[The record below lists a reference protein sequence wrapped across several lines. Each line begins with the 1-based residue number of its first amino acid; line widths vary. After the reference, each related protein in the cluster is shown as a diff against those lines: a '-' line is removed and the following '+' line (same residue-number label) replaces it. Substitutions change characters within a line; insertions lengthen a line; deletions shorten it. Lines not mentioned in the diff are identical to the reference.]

1 MELTREAG
9 SGTESVHVPVV
20 NSTLSAL
27 PPEAQLLFRLI
38 SAPAG
43 DPAVCA
49 LLRGP
54 VDWERLALLA
64 HREQAYTILWERL
77 RPYEGLLPAEQRAT
91 FARLAMVATFHLS
104 HLQARLVASVE
115 ALVAA
120 KIEVLLL
127 KGAGLLYT
135 AYPSIAERPMS
146 DVDLLVRPEQAV
158 AAQAVLGGLGW
169 TWDEGD
175 AAAAFYAHHHHLPP
189 MYDPRGGG
197 ANLELHTELFIAG
210 HPLRLA
216 TGGVWDA
223 ARVVRVGGA
232 RALVPNEQH
241 QLLHACLH
249 FAWSHMMHSAAWR
262 TSRDVAAL
270 VATGRIDWDAFVALA
285 RASRGESCC
294 YWTFSLAKA
303 LGGVSAVPEGVLA
316 ALAPPIPRLMR
327 ERIRRHLGL
336 AAVGAPTKSP
346 SVWLDRFIWEAAIM
360 PEHHGHGGARPW
372 AQEDRMAEAA
382 GAGPRPGR
390 LVERLHKVGA
400 YGRYLRTMLTR

>member
-1 MELTREAG
+1 MELSQAAG
-9 SGTESVHVPVV
+9 TGPPFPTVTV

-27 PPEAQLLFRLI
+27 PAEAQLLFRLI

-43 DPAVCA
+43 DPGVRA

-54 VDWERLALLA
+54 LDWERLALLA
-64 HREQAYTILWERL
+64 HREQAYTVLWERL
-77 RPYEGLLPAEQRAT
+77 RPYQELLPAEQRAT
-91 FARLAMVATFHLS
+91 FARLAMVATFHLA
-104 HLQARLVASVE
+104 HLQARLEASVE

-120 KIEVLLL
+120 GIDVLLL
-127 KGAGLLYT
+127 KGAGLVYT
-135 AYPSIAERPMS
+135 AYPSITERPMS

-169 TWDEGD
+169 TWDAGD
-175 AAAAFYAHHHHLPP
+175 VAAAFYAHHHHLPP

-197 ANLELHTELFIAG
+197 ANLELHTGLFIAG
-210 HPLRLA
+210 HPLQLA
-216 TGGVWDA
+216 TRAVWDG
-223 ARVVRVGGA
+223 AREVRVGRA

-285 RASRGESCC
+285 RESRGGSCC

-303 LGGVSAVPEGVLA
+303 LGGVTAVPEGVLA

-327 ERIRRHLGL
+327 ERMRRHLGL
-336 AAVGAPTKSP
+336 AAVGGPTKSP

-360 PEHHGHGGARPW
+360 PEHYAHGPVRPW
-372 AQEDRMAEAA
+372 AQEDRMAGAA
-382 GAGPRPGR
+382 AAEGRPGR
-390 LVERLHKVGA
+390 LAAGLHKMGA